1 MLPEA
6 AISHSAHGRTRFRLV
21 SKRRQNSF
29 FADLAERLRRMDGVR
44 QVEVNP
50 TTGSVLVHHEL
61 PLEELIR
68 QARRETLFGVDDTPP
83 QCLRDELRE
92 RFGSL
97 NEGISR
103 LTEGRLDL
111 ADLSLSLLIV
121 VGLQQLW
128 AGQIAAPALTAFWYA
143 GALLTNL
150 ENGRSQRA

>member
-6 AISHSAHGRTRFRLV
+6 AISHSAHGRTRFRLG
-21 SKRRQNSF
+21 SKRRQDPF
-29 FADLAERLRRMDGVR
+29 FAKVAERLRRMDGVR

-61 PLEELIR
+61 PLEELIQ
-68 QARRETLFGVDDTPP
+68 QARRETLFAVDDSSP
-83 QCLRDELRE
+83 QRLRDDLRQ

-128 AGQIAAPALTAFWYA
+128 AGQFAVPALTAFWYA

-150 ENGRSQRA
+150 ETGRSQRI

>member
-21 SKRRQNSF
+21 SKRRQDPF
-29 FADLAERLRRMDGVR
+29 FAQVAERLRRMDGVR

-61 PLEELIR
+61 PLEELVQR
-68 QARRETLFGVDDTPP
+68 ARRETLFAVDNSPP
-83 QCLRDELRE
+83 QRLRDDLRQ

-150 ENGRSQRA
+150 ENGRSQGT

>member
-1 MLPEA
+1 
-6 AISHSAHGRTRFRLV
+6 V
-21 SKRRQNSF
+21 
-29 FADLAERLRRMDGVR
+29 AERLRRIDGVR

-61 PLEELIR
+61 PLEELR
-68 QARRETLFGVDDTPP
+68 RRARRETLFGVNDSPP
-83 QCLRDELRE
+83 QHVRGELRR

-111 ADLSLSLLIV
+111 ADLSLSLLVV
-121 VGLQQLW
+121 VGVQQLW
-128 AGQIAAPALTAFWYA
+128 AGQFAAPALTALWYA

-150 ENGRSQRA
+150 ENGRSSRI

>member
-21 SKRRQNSF
+21 SKRRQGPF
-29 FADLAERLRRMDGVR
+29 FAQVAEGLRRMDGVR

-50 TTGSVLVHHEL
+50 TTGSVLVRHEL
-61 PLEELIR
+61 PLEELIER
-68 QARRETLFGVDDTPP
+68 ARKESLFGVDESSP
-83 QCLRDELRE
+83 QRLRDELRQH
-92 RFGSL
+92 FGSV

-111 ADLSLSLLIV
+111 ADVSLLLLIA
-121 VGLQQLW
+121 VGLQQMW
-128 AGQIAAPALTAFWYA
+128 AGQFTAPALSVFWYA

-150 ENGRSQRA
+150 ENGRS